1 MKGALEGIRILDLSR
16 MLPFEY
22 CTMILA
28 DLGADVLKIE
38 EPKIG
43 DYMRWI
49 PPKLKEEN
57 AIFLLLNRNKRS
69 MTLNLRKEAAKEI
82 LKRLAAEAD
91 VLFESFRPGVMER
104 LGLGYEELSKVNP
117 NLIYCSSTGYGQTG
131 PYRNEPGH
139 DINYISI
146 AGILERT
153 GLKEPVIP
161 GIPVADMTIGVYS
174 ALAILAALLA
184 RDRIGKGQYID
195 MSMTD
200 CMLSYNIANIG
211 DYIAGKREKAEL
223 RGEAPYYNVY
233 QTKDGKWL
241 SIGNIEDKF
250 WAEMCEGMGRA
261 DLIERH
267 SFGLSDEEKEELKRE
282 LQEVFKQKTRD
293 EWLEI
298 FKDKDTCVTP
308 VQTVEEALND
318 PNFIERGMFF
328 EIDHPKEGR
337 IKQIALPIKFS
348 ETPCDRRSPPPLLG
362 EHTAEVLKGLGYDEA
377 QIEEL
382 KREGVI

>member
-1 MKGALEGIRILDLSR
+1 MKSALEGIKILDLSR

-38 EPKIG
+38 EPGIG

-49 PPKLKEEN
+49 PPTLKEEN
-57 AIFLLLNRNKRS
+57 AIFLLMNRNKQS
-69 MTLNLRKEAAKEI
+69 VTLNLRKEGAKEV
-82 LKRLAAEAD
+82 LCDLVAKAD
-91 VLFESFRPGVMER
+91 VLFESFRPGVMEK
-104 LGLGYEELSKVNP
+104 LGLGYEVLSKINP

-131 PYRNEPGH
+131 DYRNEPGH
-139 DINYISI
+139 DLNYISI

-161 GIPVADMTIGVYS
+161 GIPIADMTIGVYS
-174 ALAILAALLA
+174 SVAMLAALLA
-184 RDRIGKGQYID
+184 RERIGKGQYID
-195 MSMTD
+195 ISMTD
-200 CMLSYNIANIG
+200 CMLSYNSANIG

-241 SIGNIEDKF
+241 SVGNIEEKF
-250 WAEMCEGMGRA
+250 WEDMCRGMERP

-267 SFGLSDEEKEELKRE
+267 GFGLSDEEKEALRDELKSI
-282 LQEVFKQKTRD
+282 FAGKTQA
-293 EWLEI
+293 EWLKI
-298 FKDKDTCVTP
+298 FEDKDTCITP
-308 VQTVEEALND
+308 VQTVEEALNAPVFNQRD
-318 PNFIERGMFF
+318 MIF
-328 EIDHPKEGR
+328 EMDHPKEGK

-348 ETPCDRRSPPPLLG
+348 ETPAVKRSPPPLLG
-362 EHTAEVLKGLGYDEA
+362 EHTEEVLKGLGYDDA
-377 QIEEL
+377 KIEEL
-382 KREGVI
+382 RKENAI